1 MTTSS
6 ALGVAFRPG
15 LRGAVVELRL
25 AFSGPALLGQLF
37 WPVLSLGA
45 LFWLRGREV
54 TGSELSLGPFVLP
67 GLLAMFVAFGMLL
80 MTQYLPADREDGTLL
95 RARATP
101 HGIPAYLIGKLATAT
116 ASVLVY
122 LVIVAVPGLFVIG
135 GINVG
140 DISWLSLAW
149 VLGLGMACTQLLG
162 AALGALVPTPRAVGY
177 VSLPV
182 LGLTAISGIFYPIT
196 ALAGW
201 LQILAQ
207 VFPIYWLGLGMRSAL
222 LPDTAAALEIGG
234 TWRPLQMAAVLGAW
248 TLLGAV
254 VAPLVL
260 RRMARRESGSRVA
273 DRQERSQHTG

>member
-1 MTTSS
+1 MTIPN

-15 LRGAVVELRL
+15 LRGAQVELRL

-101 HGIPAYLIGKLATAT
+101 HGIPGYLIGKLATAT

-122 LVIVAVPGLFVIG
+122 LVIVAVPGLFVID

-140 DISWLSLAW
+140 DISWLTLAW
-149 VLGLGMACTQLLG
+149 VLGLGLACTQLLG

-207 VFPIYWLGLGMRSAL
+207 VFPTYWLGLGMRSAV
-222 LPDTAAALEIGG
+222 LPDTSAVVEIGG
-234 TWRPLQMAAVLGAW
+234 SWRPLQTAAVLSAW